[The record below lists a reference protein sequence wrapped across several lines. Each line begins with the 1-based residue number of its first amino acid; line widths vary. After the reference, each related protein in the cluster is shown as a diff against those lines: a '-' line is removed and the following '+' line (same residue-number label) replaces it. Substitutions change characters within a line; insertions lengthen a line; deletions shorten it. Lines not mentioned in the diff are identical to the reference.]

1 MRGVWNDSCL
11 QSRRRGGTERPILLE
26 IEMKCGKKQT
36 GFSLIELLIVVAI
49 ILIIAA
55 IAIPNL
61 LKAKITANEAS
72 AVGSLRTLNSAC
84 INYFSTYTTGF
95 PLALV
100 RLGPGTPA
108 TATAADLIDKVLSNG
123 TKAGYRLVYVSGAPK
138 VGKIG
143 TYTINANPLTP
154 NVTGTRYFY
163 TDQTGVIRYSTGGA
177 ATIGSPPL

>member
-1 MRGVWNDSCL
+1 LPAISTAL
-11 QSRRRGGTERPILLE
+11 GTERPFVLE
-26 IEMKCGKKQT
+26 IEMKSRKKQI

-49 ILIIAA
+49 MLIIAA

-84 INYFSTYTTGF
+84 INYFSTWTTGF

-100 RLGPGTPA
+100 RLGPGKPA
-108 TATAADLIDKVLSNG
+108 TATAADLIDGVLSNG
-123 TKAGYRLVYVSGAPK
+123 TKSGYRLVYVSGAPK
-138 VGKIG
+138 GGKIG

-154 NVTGTRYFY
+154 KVTGTRYFY
-163 TDQTGVIRYSTGGA
+163 TDQTGVIRYSAGGA
-177 ATIGSPPL
+177 ATIGSPPI